1 MGVAWNGSSSDVEG
15 FIDRHGL
22 TFSNVHD
29 TDGSIF
35 GSFRVSGQ
43 PAWVFQGS
51 GGDREI
57 VLGALSDAEL
67 DSRLGGLSTPS

>member
-1 MGVAWNGSSSDVEG
+1 VGVAWNGSSSDVEG

-35 GSFRVSGQ
+35 ASFRVSGQ
-43 PAWVFQGS
+43 PAWVFQS
-51 GGDREI
+51 AAGDREVVI
-57 VLGALSDAEL
+57 GAPSGAEIET
-67 DSRLGGLSTPS
+67 RLAALAG

>member
-1 MGVAWNGSSSDVEG
+1 VGVAWNGSPSDVEG

-35 GSFRVSGQ
+35 ASFRVSGQ
-43 PAWVFQGS
+43 PAWVFQS
-51 GGDREI
+51 AAGDREVVI
-57 VLGALSDAEL
+57 GAPSGAEIEA
-67 DSRLGGLSTPS
+67 RLAALAG